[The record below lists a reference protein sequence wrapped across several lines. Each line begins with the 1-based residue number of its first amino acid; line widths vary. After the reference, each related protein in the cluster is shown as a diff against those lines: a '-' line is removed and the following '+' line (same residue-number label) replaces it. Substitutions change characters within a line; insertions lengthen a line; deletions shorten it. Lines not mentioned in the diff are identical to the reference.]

1 MLYGDLL
8 FQDGDELE
16 DVEDD
21 DDLGAD
27 DDDDDDGDS
36 DEGLSEAYGNVG
48 RPWPQPSHLP
58 L

>member
-48 RPWPQPSHLP
+48 RP
-58 L
+58 